1 MIGRL
6 KGTLA
11 DKQPPWLL
19 VDVNGVGY
27 EVEAPMSTIFDLPSV
42 GEPVTLYTHLAV
54 REDAQQLFGFMSE
67 AERTLFRTLIKIS
80 GVGGKLALAI
90 LSGMPTDEFIRVVE
104 EGDAVRL
111 TKLPG
116 VGKKTAERLIIELRG
131 KTDSVIAPAGK
142 AAAARPASPAAD
154 ARDAL
159 VALGYKA
166 NDAKKMVDA
175 VDEAGLDSETLIR
188 KALQA
193 SVR

>member
-6 KGTLA
+6 KGILA

-27 EVEAPMSTIFDLPSV
+27 EVEAPMSTIFDLPQL
-42 GEPVTLYTHLAV
+42 GQPVTLYTHLAV
-54 REDAQQLFGFMSE
+54 REDAQQLFGFGSE
-67 AERTLFRTLIKIS
+67 AERTLFRTLIRIS

-90 LSGMPTDEFIRVVE
+90 LSGMPTDEFVRVVE
-104 EGDAVRL
+104 DGDAVRL

-142 AAAARPASPAAD
+142 AAEGRPASPAAD

-166 NDAKKMVDA
+166 TDAKKMVDA
-175 VDEAGLDSETLIR
+175 VDEPGLDSEALIR
-188 KALQA
+188 KALKA